1 MNLEKNH
8 IELKKKLIKN
18 LTKSYHANLIN
29 IHLLNNKSK
38 LKGVELF
45 NVNHNFN
52 PNIINLISSYFECQ
66 YSFDIIKQYCNLNF
80 NSEISIKN
88 NYFNLE
94 QTNNINSNNNLH
106 YNIYDNSQ
114 KIINYEN
121 INLNNLIQD
130 NLLITYELHKINS
143 SNIFKKN
150 CDINYFLIYEWS
162 LDNLIKLKLTI
173 YLDNIESKVNHKSN
187 NNNIKKILND
197 NDKFNIKLIIKKNEY
212 QIVNNIQINKIFNYL
227 IKLNKLISY
236 LDIK

>member
-8 IELKKKLIKN
+8 IELKKILIKN
-18 LTKSYHANLIN
+18 LTKSNHANLIN

-52 PNIINLISSYFECQ
+52 PNIINLISSYLECQ

-94 QTNNINSNNNLH
+94 QTNNINLNDDLH

-114 KIINYEN
+114 KITNYETT
-121 INLNNLIQD
+121 NLNNLIQD
-130 NLLITYELHKINS
+130 NLLITYDQHKINS
-143 SNIFKKN
+143 SNILKKN

-173 YLDNIESKVNHKSN
+173 YLDNIESNVN
-187 NNNIKKILND
+187 NNNNTKNILND
-197 NDKFNIKLIIKKNEY
+197 HNKFNIKLIIKKNSY
-212 QIVNNIQINKIFNYL
+212 QILNNIQINKIFNYL